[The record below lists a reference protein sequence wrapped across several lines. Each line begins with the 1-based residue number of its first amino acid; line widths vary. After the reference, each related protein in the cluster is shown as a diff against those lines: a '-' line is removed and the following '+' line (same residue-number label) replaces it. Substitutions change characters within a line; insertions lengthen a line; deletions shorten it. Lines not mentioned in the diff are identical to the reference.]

1 MCAKADIA
9 VLATALIGRAPPVH
23 SVGLLPLP
31 YLSVP
36 LPSLAALALANA
48 AQLTRQA
55 TRKGQVRGGHLS
67 PLGSYKPI
75 AELTYPR
82 SLPA

>member
-1 MCAKADIA
+1 
-9 VLATALIGRAPPVH
+9 VLATALVGRAPPVH

-31 YLSVP
+31 YLAAP

-55 TRKGQVRGGHLS
+55 HRKAQVGPHG
-67 PLGSYKPI
+67 PT
-75 AELTYPR
+75 LTNAVKR
-82 SLPA
+82 ERLARANGFQN

>member
-1 MCAKADIA
+1 
-9 VLATALIGRAPPVH
+9 VLATALVGRAPPVH

-31 YLSVP
+31 YLAAP

-55 TRKGQVRGGHLS
+55 HRKAQVGPHG
-67 PLGSYKPI
+67 PT
-75 AELTYPR
+75 LTYAVKR
-82 SLPA
+82 ERLARANGFQN